1 MILCQ
6 RCECQCACCQELM
19 ALGVATDPRVPRLA
33 LVPTPIRGAWFFLD
47 YVDWLDGQLR
57 WAIRGSTTHPQD
69 GSFEVFSPVAHAPTH
84 ESALHLLAREMHI
97 AREAIAILHHQ
108 GVVG

>member
-1 MILCQ
+1 
-6 RCECQCACCQELM
+6 M

-57 WAIRGSTTHPQD
+57 WAIRGSPTHPQD